1 MGILLI
7 DTRGQDWSRASA
19 FLLEQA
25 GPIQQSGSYL
35 YIQAEARRLAIL
47 ERLVLDLKLEEFCYI
62 LQPGEDPP
70 AGAARVALG

>member
-1 MGILLI
+1 MGILLV
-7 DTRGQDWSRASA
+7 DTRGQDWSLTAA

-35 YIQAEARRLAIL
+35 YIQAEANRLALL
-47 ERLVLDLKLEEFCYI
+47 ERLVVDLKLEDFCHI

-70 AGAARVALG
+70 ADAARQGVG